1 MGLAHTH
8 HSLVDI
14 DIRVVDSSELE
25 LVHQVIVHFLA
36 VDACVQPGGVERGDA
51 VGKTF
56 LHEVVAQIQMIV
68 ATHRNSHVQRTFPVG
83 ICQHLKHHQLALV
96 QHTFAFQGD
105 THVIG
110 DFTMQGVGNHHARA
124 FHCLL
129 VQLDDD
135 AVLLWVSVPSI
146 SEYFSIHTGCL
157 RIPWRLLPGSACRS
171 Y

>member
-105 THVIG
+105 THIIG

-135 AVLLWVSVPSI
+135 AVRRYQL
-146 SEYFSIHTGCL
+146 
-157 RIPWRLLPGSACRS
+157 
-171 Y
+171 